1 MEQERYLDYLS
12 DHLIRLQEMIQ
23 DIDGSELAQDK
34 KTKVIFEM
42 SEKYNNLLNVF
53 KQEVLRYCS

>member
-12 DHLIRLQEMIQ
+12 EHLIHLQEMIE
-23 DIDGSELAQDK
+23 DIEGSELAQDK

>member
-12 DHLIRLQEMIQ
+12 EHLIHLQEMIE
-23 DIDGSELAQDK
+23 DIEGSELGQDK